1 MMKDQITVQTTN
13 EKFQQ
18 DIMFAGDQM
27 QSQSNSAASFK
38 NEDSLKQI
46 LISGLQKKVNPRLFI
61 L

>member
-18 DIMFAGDQM
+18 YIMFAGDQM
-27 QSQSNSAASFK
+27 QSQSNSAVSFK
-38 NEDSLKQI
+38 NEDSLKQT

>member
-1 MMKDQITVQTTN
+1 MMKDQIAVQTTN

-18 DIMFAGDQM
+18 DIMFAGNQM
-27 QSQSNSAASFK
+27 QNQNNSTVSFK
-38 NEDSLKQI
+38 NEDGMKQN